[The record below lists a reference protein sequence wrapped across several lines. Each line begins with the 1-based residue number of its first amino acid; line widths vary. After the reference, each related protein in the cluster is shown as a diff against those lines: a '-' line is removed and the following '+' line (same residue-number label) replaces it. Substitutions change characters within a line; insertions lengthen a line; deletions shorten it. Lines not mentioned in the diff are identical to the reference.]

1 MNWHISDY
9 KTEFIRIYKASITR
23 EGSDKLLDWLLNKSD
38 FFTAPASTKF
48 HSAYE
53 GGLCEHSVKCYYRF
67 AQNLQ
72 NEYEEVGAESV
83 ISAESVAIIALL
95 HDVCKTNFYK
105 TEYRNAK
112 NEFGEWVKVP
122 YYTVDD
128 QIPYG
133 HGEKSVYMI
142 SGFMRLTREEA
153 MAINWHMGGWDAR
166 VMGGSSSALSN
177 AFYKYKNAFLFHIS
191 DAQATYLDEESPQ

>member
-9 KTEFIRIYKASITR
+9 KTEFIRIYKSSITR
-23 EGSDKLLDWLLNKSD
+23 DGSDKLLDWLLNKSD